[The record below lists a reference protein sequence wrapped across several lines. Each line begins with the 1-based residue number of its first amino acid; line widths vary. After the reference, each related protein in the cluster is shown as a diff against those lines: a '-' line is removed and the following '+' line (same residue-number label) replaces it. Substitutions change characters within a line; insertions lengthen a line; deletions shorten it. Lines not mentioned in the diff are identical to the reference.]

1 MQIIDPLSAGWGL
14 DMLVSLQE
22 LALSFYINAPWFCL
36 PGINAAP
43 QPVTKSGSGVLPSS
57 WLPSLTISRR
67 ISWGFPRQVFQI
79 DSPWKFPRWQC
90 SSRNGF
96 YMISKIIYNYMSC
109 FSKLKQNLPK
119 KKEEKNSSN
128 NWCFFMSP
136 PLVPYKFHL
145 QCHPQTKWNI
155 KVRPCSQSQWHLYP
169 TSETP
174 PRRILLSE
182 TTWVRW
188 VIYATESPWRISR
201 YWPPVNGQ
209 PVLFVLSQPKK
220 NILKKK
226 EESQPDEVHLLLEQ
240 HLLEFYAQ

>member
-57 WLPSLTISRR
+57 WLPSLAISRR

-79 DSPWKFPRWQC
+79 DSPWRFPRWQC

-96 YMISKIIYNYMSC
+96 YMISKIICSYMSC
-109 FSKLKQNLPK
+109 FSRLKQFNSPPNWSSLTPS

-136 PLVPYKFHL
+136 PLVPYYSTSKN
-145 QCHPQTKWNI
+145 PPSRWNI
-155 KVRPCSQSQWHLYP
+155 KVQPCSQSQWHLYP

-174 PRRILLSE
+174 QGEFCCPKRLGS
-182 TTWVRW
+182 VG
-188 VIYATESPWRISR
+188 SPI
-201 YWPPVNGQ
+201 Q
-209 PVLFVLSQPKK
+209 P
-220 NILKKK
+220 N
-226 EESQPDEVHLLLEQ
+226 HLEGFQ
-240 HLLEFYAQ
+240 DTGHP

>member
-119 KKEEKNSSN
+119 KKK
-128 NWCFFMSP
+128 
-136 PLVPYKFHL
+136 K
-145 QCHPQTKWNI
+145 
-155 KVRPCSQSQWHLYP
+155 R
-169 TSETP
+169 TP
-174 PRRILLSE
+174 PIIGVSS
-182 TTWVRW
+182 W
-188 VIYATESPWRISR
+188 
-201 YWPPVNGQ
+201 
-209 PVLFVLSQPKK
+209 
-220 NILKKK
+220 
-226 EESQPDEVHLLLEQ
+226 VHLLFPTNSTSNAILKQSGISRFGHVHKASGIFIQRPKRLHGEFCCPKRLGSVGSSMQPNHLEGFQ
-240 HLLEFYAQ
+240 DTGHP